1 MSRNQFYVALTIF
14 QFTYNSIHSFG
25 GIVFDEPRLILSFS
39 TGPWGITMSILSL
52 QFWPE
57 YFVYCT
63 LKKMVLSLASFT

>member
-25 GIVFDEPRLILSFS
+25 VIVFDEPRLILSFS

-52 QFWPE
+52 
-57 YFVYCT
+57 
-63 LKKMVLSLASFT
+63 